1 MGFHGSRTNYYNKS
15 NSYLNE
21 VLDDREGLPILL
33 SVLYMELARRLE
45 LKVVGVGLPGHF
57 VVRHE
62 PEPGP
67 GQLID
72 PFERGE
78 RISAED
84 AQLLVERNTGRPFD
98 ADVLR
103 SQTPEEILIRM
114 LTNLMGTA
122 RDAADAEAMLRYVET
137 MSAVDEDNAEFRWF
151 RAVLRFQTH
160 RHAEAHQDTLWLL
173 DKRPADVE
181 LPRVRQLHE
190 LIEEELQPAAE

>member
-1 MGFHGSRTNYYNKS
+1 M
-15 NSYLNE
+15 
-21 VLDDREGLPILL
+21 
-33 SVLYMELARRLE
+33 
-45 LKVVGVGLPGHF
+45 
-57 VVRHE
+57 
-62 PEPGP
+62 
-67 GQLID
+67 
-72 PFERGE
+72 
-78 RISAED
+78 
-84 AQLLVERNTGRPFD
+84 
-98 ADVLR
+98 
-103 SQTPEEILIRM
+103 EEIS
-114 LTNLMGTA
+114 